1 MVYIQSL
8 TYVFGIIFYV
18 IGSIYMVLN
27 INEKIEHI
35 QEHKSKRDEEE

>member
-1 MVYIQSL
+1 MLEIQSL

-18 IGSIYMVLN
+18 IGSVYMILN

-35 QEHKSKRDEEE
+35 QEHKSKRDE

>member
-1 MVYIQSL
+1 MFEIQSL

-18 IGSIYMVLN
+18 IGSVYMILN

-35 QEHKSKRDEEE
+35 QEHKSKRDE